1 MSETILK
8 TDVLILGAG
17 AAGLM
22 AAIEAAKRRKKVL
35 VLESNSKLCE
45 KIRISGGGRCNF
57 TNLNAS
63 AENYISQNPHFIKSA
78 LNTYNQFDFIKLVEK
93 HRIKFHEKKLGQLF
107 CDEGSQEII
116 NMLLKE
122 ADDKSVQIIKQVQT
136 EKIHI
141 ENPGFKCYAVSK
153 ADGKKLQ
160 IETSSLIIATGGLS
174 IPQIGANDFGYRM
187 ARNWGLNIIEPKPGL
202 VPLMSEAKD
211 LDFYKQLS
219 GTAIDS
225 IVTAERQDI
234 NIKKKNKISFRE
246 NILFTHRGLSGP
258 AILQISSYTKD
269 SDYIHLNLIPETSSL
284 SSDLKKMS
292 KDKNFAKK
300 SLANILKLSL
310 KSIPESFLDKFAER
324 FESNLSL
331 TLGEYPHK
339 FLDQIQQE
347 LSEFRF
353 KRYSSEGFLKAEVSL
368 GGIDTNELK
377 GNSMEVKKIPK
388 LFFIGELVDI
398 TGWLGGY
405 NFQWAWSSA
414 YLAGQNC

>member
-1 MSETILK
+1 MLEIDLK

-22 AAIEAAKRRKKVL
+22 AAIEAGKRGKKVL
-35 VLESNSKLCE
+35 VLESNAKLCE

-63 AENYISQNPHFIKSA
+63 PENYISENPHFIKSA
-78 LNTYNQFDFIKLVEK
+78 LNSYNQFDFIKLVEK

-122 ADDKSVQIIKQVQT
+122 ADNANVKIFKQIQT
-136 EKIHI
+136 EKINI
-141 ENPGFKCYAVSK
+141 ENPGFQSRSISK
-153 ADGKKLQ
+153 LNGDVLNIK
-160 IETSSLIIATGGLS
+160 SDSLIIATGGLS

-187 ARNWGLNIIEPKPGL
+187 ARDWGLNIISPKPAL
-202 VPLMSEAKD
+202 VPLMSEIKD

-219 GTAIDS
+219 GTAIDA
-225 IVTAERQDI
+225 IVSTESKTG
-234 NIKKKNKISFRE
+234 IKKKKHKISFRE

-258 AILQISSYTKD
+258 AILQISSYTED
-269 SDYIHLNLIPETSSL
+269 GDYIYINLIPESHTL
-284 SSDLKKMS
+284 SNDLKKMS

-300 SLANILKLSL
+300 SLANILKLKL
-310 KSIPESFLDKFAER
+310 KAVPESFLDKFSER
-324 FESNLSL
+324 FSDNLSL
-331 TLGEYPHK
+331 ALGTYSHK
-339 FLDQIQQE
+339 FLDQIQHE
-347 LSEFRF
+347 LSEFPF
-353 KRYSSEGFLKAEVSL
+353 KRYASEGFLKAEVSR

-377 GNSMEVKKIPK
+377 GSSMELKKIPK

-405 NFQWAWSSA
+405 NFQWAWSSG